1 MIFSVA
7 NYILAVKHLDRMAR
21 TLGAKRIYALG
32 EEHDR
37 EALKCSVGNSVLV
50 VQVMCEGKRMAM
62 RIYMRP
68 NANLRAIYGD
78 SYYPKELLV
87 SSSCDVFGLADVVL
101 CDWKEGVSLQSKIEE
116 LAHKPDK
123 MAALSQM
130 FEEFALSLLGE
141 KWAHGDL
148 KPENIIF
155 SKDGLSLIDFDAM
168 YCEGFGSENCTNIF
182 EGYIAWLGKLLKLDF
197 GNSFKYGIPVIDVIK
212 DHMGVS
218 FAVAAIATIFEFL
231 IATIFEFLIAIPLGV
246 TAATHQYSVRDYI
259 VTVLVMIGISLPSF
273 FFGQLLKNIFAIQL
287 EWFPASGL
295 IDASKDLSGF
305 ALLMDQMW
313 HLFIPILTVVI
324 LSIGGRMRMTR
335 TNMLEVLNSDYIR
348 TARAKGLKEKVV
360 IYKHAFRNTMI
371 PLVTSL
377 AGLLP
382 GLFSG
387 AIITEQVF
395 GLPGIGNVAFDAMLV
410 ADIPFIMGYNMFL
423 ALLSVIGVL
432 LADLMYAVVD
442 PRVKLG

>member
-1 MIFSVA
+1 MVK
-7 NYILAVKHLDRMAR
+7 YIIKRLALSI
-21 TLGAKRIYALG
+21 LI
-32 EEHDR
+32 
-37 EALKCSVGNSVLV
+37 
-50 VQVMCEGKRMAM
+50 
-62 RIYMRP
+62 
-68 NANLRAIYGD
+68 
-78 SYYPKELLV
+78 LL
-87 SSSCDVFGLADVVL
+87 
-101 CDWKEGVSLQSKIEE
+101 GVSL
-116 LAHKPDK
+116 
-123 MAALSQM
+123 
-130 FEEFALSLLGE
+130 
-141 KWAHGDL
+141 
-148 KPENIIF
+148 IIY
-155 SKDGLSLIDFDAM
+155 SLIRCMPVDFVTQKLASLTTTGNEVTEEQINNMMQLYGLD
-168 YCEGFGSENCTNIF
+168 TNIF
-182 EGYIAWLGKLLKLDF
+182 EGYINWLVKLVRFDF
-197 GNSFKYGIPVIDVIK
+197 GNSFKYQMPVTDVIK
-212 DHMGVS
+212 DSMGVS
-218 FAVAAIATIFEFL
+218 FAVAVVATIFEFM
-231 IATIFEFLIAIPLGV
+231 IAIPLGI

-273 FFGQLLKNIFAIQL
+273 FFGQLLKNIFSIQL
-287 EWFPASGL
+287 GWFPSSGL

-305 ALLMDQMW
+305 ALFLDQAW

-382 GLFSG
+382 SLFSG

-395 GLPGIGNVAFDAMLV
+395 GLPGIGNKAFDAMLV

-432 LADLMYAVVD
+432 LADIMYAVVD
-442 PRVKLG
+442 PRVKLE